1 MIGNY
6 TAPYT
11 QNPNIQGAVL
21 PYNLANGTGGNTASY
36 EANQMSF
43 YKAGKRKRKSTKKR
57 RTKNRRRSTGKTSK
71 K

>member
-11 QNPNIQGAVL
+11 NNPNIQGAVL

-36 EANQMSF
+36 EANQMSG
-43 YKAGKRKRKSTKKR
+43 GKRRKKSMKR
-57 RTKNRRRSTGKTSK
+57 RSMKTRSKKRRSTGKRSK